1 MILQVRSSEF
11 VFMPV
16 GVSAYCLGR
25 AWSLIL
31 ILMLLSHPLIYST
44 RAERWPWQPSVF
56 PWRNLAW
63 MVSSSSIEQWSVPQD
78 FAKQKRLHTTR
89 IVLRLI
95 PGAQLYIRFLFT
107 SFPRLPSYF
116 YPVRWCSYLRHL
128 LTLVFLANLTL
139 TIFVKYFIHLLKIWT
154 GGQSWRSSMHQYPSG
169 ITHHSF
175 YTGRT

>member
-1 MILQVRSSEF
+1 MILQVRSSAF

-16 GVSAYCLGR
+16 GVSAYCLGP

-44 RAERWPWQPSVF
+44 RAERWPW
-56 PWRNLAW
+56 
-63 MVSSSSIEQWSVPQD
+63 MVSSSSIEWWSVPQD

-175 YTGRT
+175 YNGRT